1 MRRPTLPTIRISF
14 GFSIGS
20 GKGNLLMITMLMMMK
35 AMLLMLMLMLIKVM
49 LLMLKMMLLM
59 LMLIN
64 IMMMITNDQEA
75 LDCFNG
81 DGEAESNQE
90 NCIDQRSHHLD
101 PV

>member
-35 AMLLMLMLMLIKVM
+35 AMLLMLIKVM

>member
-35 AMLLMLMLMLIKVM
+35 AMLLMLIKVM

-64 IMMMITNDQEA
+64 MMMMITNDQEA